1 MKHLKSISELNYD
14 EKPMIN
20 GIIDILLQV
29 KDKDN
34 RMEIAKTQI
43 EIFKKEN
50 INFDYEEFLKN
61 VAYNETPL

>member
-34 RMEIAKTQI
+34 RMEIANSQI
-43 EIFKKEN
+43 EIFKKED
-50 INFDYEEFLKN
+50 INFNYEEFLKKCG
-61 VAYNETPL
+61 L

>member
-14 EKPMIN
+14 EKPMIE

-34 RMEIAKTQI
+34 RLEIAQKQI
-43 EIFKKEN
+43 EIFKKED
-50 INFDYEEFLKN
+50 INFNYEEFLKKCK
-61 VAYNETPL
+61 LK

>member
-1 MKHLKSISELNYD
+1 MKHLKSVSELNYD
-14 EKPMIN
+14 EKPMIE

-34 RMEIAKTQI
+34 RMEIAKNQI

-50 INFDYEEFLKN
+50 INFDYEEFLKKCG
-61 VAYNETPL
+61 L

>member
-50 INFDYEEFLKN
+50 INFNYEEFLKKCG
-61 VAYNETPL
+61 LQ

>member
-14 EKPMIN
+14 EKPMIE

-34 RMEIAKTQI
+34 RMEIANSQI
-43 EIFKKEN
+43 EIFKKED
-50 INFDYEEFLKN
+50 INFDYEEFLKKCR
-61 VAYNETPL
+61 LK

>member
-14 EKPMIN
+14 EKPMIE

-50 INFDYEEFLKN
+50 INFNYEEFLKKCG
-61 VAYNETPL
+61 LQ

>member
-14 EKPMIN
+14 EKPMIE

-34 RMEIAKTQI
+34 RLEIAKKQI
-43 EIFKKEN
+43 EIFKKED
-50 INFDYEEFLKN
+50 INFDYEEFLKKCK
-61 VAYNETPL
+61 LK

>member
-14 EKPMIN
+14 EKPMIE

-34 RMEIAKTQI
+34 RMEIAKNQI
-43 EIFKKEN
+43 EIFKKED
-50 INFDYEEFLKN
+50 INFDYEEFLKKCG
-61 VAYNETPL
+61 L

>member
-14 EKPMIN
+14 EKPMIE

-34 RMEIAKTQI
+34 RMEIANSQI
-43 EIFKKEN
+43 EIFKKED
-50 INFDYEEFLKN
+50 INFDYEEFLKKCK
-61 VAYNETPL
+61 LK

>member
-14 EKPMIN
+14 EKPMIE

-34 RMEIAKTQI
+34 RMEIANSQI
-43 EIFKKEN
+43 EIFKKED
-50 INFDYEEFLKN
+50 INFNYKEFLKKCG
-61 VAYNETPL
+61 L

>member
-14 EKPMIN
+14 EKPMSE

-34 RMEIAKTQI
+34 RMEIANSQI
-43 EIFKKEN
+43 EIFKKED
-50 INFDYEEFLKN
+50 INFNYEEFLKKCK
-61 VAYNETPL
+61 LK

>member
-14 EKPMIN
+14 EKPMIE

-34 RMEIAKTQI
+34 RMEIANSQI
-43 EIFKKEN
+43 EIFKKED
-50 INFDYEEFLKN
+50 INFNYEEFLKKCK
-61 VAYNETPL
+61 LK

>member
-14 EKPMIN
+14 EKPMIE

-34 RMEIAKTQI
+34 RMEIANSQI
-43 EIFKKEN
+43 EIFKKED
-50 INFDYEEFLKN
+50 INFNYKEFLK
-61 VAYNETPL
+61 

>member
-1 MKHLKSISELNYD
+1 VKHLKSISELNYD
-14 EKPMIN
+14 EKPMIE

-50 INFDYEEFLKN
+50 INFDYEEFLKKCG
-61 VAYNETPL
+61 L

>member
-1 MKHLKSISELNYD
+1 LKHLKSISELNYD
-14 EKPMIN
+14 EKPMIE

-50 INFDYEEFLKN
+50 INFDYEEFLKKCG
-61 VAYNETPL
+61 L

>member
-14 EKPMIN
+14 EKPMIE

-34 RMEIAKTQI
+34 RIEIANSQI
-43 EIFKKEN
+43 EIFKKED
-50 INFDYEEFLKN
+50 INFNYEEFLKKCG
-61 VAYNETPL
+61 L